1 MISVNK
7 SSSHLSLLKLR
18 VEHWSFHSLV
28 YLLLFIGVFFML
40 VPFYW
45 MVITAFK
52 PRADLLI
59 YPPHFFVHHPVLDS
73 FRELFRLI
81 PMKRY
86 IFNSLWVAGCV
97 TVANLFLC
105 SMAGY
110 AFAKHNFWGK
120 EKIFMILMG
129 SMMIPWQ
136 VNIIPGF
143 IIVKNLGWLS
153 TYRGLIVPAMAGAFG
168 IFLMRQFIREIP
180 DDLIDSARIDG
191 CGEFSI
197 YWRII
202 LPLCR
207 PALATLSIF
216 IFIQQWNNFVWPL
229 IIIHKSEM
237 RTIPVALSVLNG
249 QFGGSFGLLMA
260 GAVISILPMVIAFF
274 IFQKQIIKSFAFEG
288 IKQ

>member
-1 MISVNK
+1 MAPRTQQDRDLFFI
-7 SSSHLSLLKLR
+7 KL
-18 VEHWSFHSLV
+18 EQGLFNAGT
-28 YLLLFIGVFFML
+28 YAILLLGAFFMIA
-40 VPFYW
+40 PFYW
-45 MVITAFK
+45 MILTSVK
-52 PRADLLI
+52 PRAEILT
-59 YPPHFFVHHPVLDS
+59 YPPSFIVHDPTLKS
-73 FRELFRLI
+73 FIDLFRLI

-86 IFNSLWVAGCV
+86 IFNSLAVAGAV
-97 TVANLFLC
+97 TLSNLIFC

-110 AFAKHNFWGK
+110 AFAKHKFWGK
-120 EKIFMILMG
+120 EKIFVVLLG

-143 IIVKNLGWLS
+143 IIIKKLGWLS
-153 TYRGLIVPAMAGAFG
+153 TYQGLIIPAMAGAFG

-191 CGEFSI
+191 CNEFYI

-202 LPLCR
+202 LPLCK

-216 IFIQQWNNFVWPL
+216 IFMQQWNNFVWPL
-229 IIIHKSEM
+229 IIVHNSQM
-237 RTIPVALSVLNG
+237 RTVPLALSVLNG

-260 GAVISILPMVIAFF
+260 GAVVSILPMMVAYVF
-274 IFQKQIIKSFAFEG
+274 FQKYFIKGLALEG